1 MFKKKTSNVLAI
13 KSYIICVMHFFFDVK
28 CQIQRNI
35 LQRIDLGHSNTEN
48 IKYKFILST
57 SGISYTGIS
66 SVSPHY

>member
-1 MFKKKTSNVLAI
+1 MCNA
-13 KSYIICVMHFFFDVK
+13 FFFYVK

-66 SVSPHY
+66 SVSPHF